1 MKSLIPLIILIS
13 QPEQG
18 EFLKR
23 MFLKRNPEI
32 IIRVLAL
39 DSYVQKNI
47 GLSKEEAELFKNLYF
62 NLEKETEKIK
72 SEIRIK
78 EIELEEVMQ
87 SEKIDFNKAEKLIEE
102 LAELNKNLRIKQIEA
117 FKKVYDK
124 LGNKRFNEIRE
135 KLREMRRER
144 DRERKMLWKN

>member
-1 MKSLIPLIILIS
+1 MKSLIPLIILIA

-18 EFLKR
+18 QFLKR

-39 DSYVQKNI
+39 ESDVQKNI
-47 GLSKEEAELFKNLYF
+47 GLSKDEIEFFKTLYF

-87 SEKIDFNKAEKLIEE
+87 SEKIDFNKAERLIEE

-117 FKKVYDK
+117 FKETYDK

-144 DRERKMLWKN
+144 RMLRKN